1 MFYQLKP
8 AFGPIPDTPDSNT
21 PWVEVLTRK
30 EVEQRTD
37 TAEIPFLERSLVH
50 SHNCKAELLENC
62 AAGTVL
68 IPRKE
73 RHGSE
78 VAFAFWLTGERLTFV
93 DDSGQVANLL
103 EQFSQQPGLVPS
115 SGELLLEFLEFL
127 IQDDAAFLQHLEA
140 QLDKLEEQLL
150 ER

>member
-8 AFGPIPDTPDSNT
+8 AFSPIQEVPGAGV

-30 EVEQRTD
+30 EVEQRTN
-37 TAEIPFLERSLVH
+37 TTEIPFLERSLVH

-78 VAFAFWLTGERLTFV
+78 IAFAFWLTGEKLTFV
-93 DDSGQVANLL
+93 DDSGQGLSHLL
-103 EQFSQQPGLVPS
+103 GSFFWNSWNFSSRRTRRSFSTWKPS
-115 SGELLLEFLEFL
+115 WTSW
-127 IQDDAAFLQHLEA
+127 
-140 QLDKLEEQLL
+140 
-150 ER
+150 RT

>member
-8 AFGPIPDTPDSNT
+8 AFAPIQEVPGAGV

-30 EVEQRTD
+30 EVEQRTN
-37 TAEIPFLERSLVH
+37 TTEIPFLERSLVH

-103 EQFSQQPGLVPS
+103 EQFSQQPGLDHINQSDHSYLYFCKS
-115 SGELLLEFLEFL
+115 SVKLYTN
-127 IQDDAAFLQHLEA
+127 A
-140 QLDKLEEQLL
+140 QYAVHFRLF
-150 ER
+150 